1 MKSKII
7 VLLTLL
13 TTFCLTGCAEKQSD
27 VLSSETSTVS
37 VTSENTVSSVTEME
51 IITTTTVAATTEAE
65 TGVHIDFEEIH
76 YDEYN
81 NKACE
86 LPSICALLNHHGI
99 DITPSKFFEYVPTA
113 SVNTPAK
120 DVLWQTWDTPLASC
134 YAPVIEIALQGVWV
148 DYYIDNKAVM
158 LSLDKSLDYLLTE
171 YVSNDVPVMVW
182 ATIDLKEPEFKTD
195 YIGEGI
201 VDTFEYTNDASCFI
215 ITGYDEKTIEAYEP
229 YYGKIETY
237 SKEVFEQR
245 YNDMFKQAIIIE

>member
-37 VTSENTVSSVTEME
+37 VTSENTVSSITETE
-51 IITTTTVAATTEAE
+51 ITTTTTVAATTEAE

-81 NKACE
+81 IKGGE

-120 DVLWQTWDTPLASC
+120 DVLWQTWDVTRASC

-148 DYYIDNKAVM
+148 DYHIDNKAVT
-158 LSLDKSLDYLLTE
+158 LSLDNSLDYLLTE

-182 ATIDLKEPEFKTD
+182 ATAKLMEPKFETA
-195 YIGEGI
+195 YIGDG
-201 VDTFEYTNDASCFI
+201 VVGTYEYTHDSHCYV

-229 YYGKIETY
+229 RSGKIEKY
-237 SKEVFEQR
+237 DRELFEQR

>member
-37 VTSENTVSSVTEME
+37 VTSVNTVSSVTETE
-51 IITTTTVAATTEAE
+51 ITTTTTVAATTEAE
-65 TGVHIDFEEIH
+65 TGVQIDFEEIH

-86 LPSICALLNHHGI
+86 LPSICALLNHHGV

-120 DVLWQTWDTPLASC
+120 DVLWQTWDTTGASC

-148 DYYIDNKAVM
+148 DKKPDKTVT
-158 LSLDKSLDYLLTE
+158 LSLDNSLDYLLTE

-182 ATIDLKEPEFKTD
+182 ATAELIEPKFETAYASD
-195 YIGEGI
+195 G
-201 VDTFEYTNDASCFI
+201 TFEYSNYSHCYV

-229 YYGKIETY
+229 REGKIETY
-237 SKEVFEQR
+237 SKELFEQR

>member
-27 VLSSETSTVS
+27 VLLSETSTVS
-37 VTSENTVSSVTEME
+37 VTSVNTVSSVTETE
-51 IITTTTVAATTEAE
+51 ITTTTTVAATTEAE

-113 SVNTPAK
+113 SVDTSAK
-120 DVLWQTWDTPLASC
+120 DVLWQTWDTTGASC

-148 DYYIDNKAVM
+148 DYHIDNKAVM

-171 YVSNDVPVMVW
+171 YVSNDIPVMVW
-182 ATIDLKEPEFKTD
+182 ATIDLKEPEFETAYASD
-195 YIGEGI
+195 G
-201 VDTFEYTNDASCFI
+201 TFEYSNYSHCYV

-229 YYGKIETY
+229 REGKIKTY
-237 SKEVFEQR
+237 SRDLFEQR